1 MSQQSTIKL
10 QDIAGLDAGL
20 SLVSGSPEERFF
32 QALVDYFIQWSMC
45 HATSIAAGRIK
56 PDRALLIVYSE
67 SPKLEPG
74 IPAGVSVQPT
84 EVFAALLTL
93 DDGVAVAVESLS
105 EVIQHVPHFTNG
117 ATEALQFVRQHLR
130 AEQTFALLMLG
141 QSRMLVHD
149 KDVPIDEWLQK
160 PRTIKVE
167 QLDEAAITPSLIGQ
181 QLDEFHNEA
190 LASHRG
196 TIARLMWQV
205 EEEPVLSVLRH
216 KPELHVQ
223 SGLLTYFRGLY
234 RNKVATVDEEVSLT
248 EGRVDVRIVRF
259 DNAKQRLITMIE
271 LKVLDP
277 QNSDTKNLAW
287 AHKGIEQA
295 HAYKKTNYTEAA
307 FACIYDARRNK
318 ADQMPTL
325 KIDADAKGVL
335 LKVQPMEVP
344 EPRPLKKGKNGVAAG
359 ALPPK
364 GSRSPRA
371 AKTATS
377 GSGAKKQATASGA
390 PKKP

>member
-1 MSQQSTIKL
+1 MSQQSMIKR

-20 SLVSGSPEERFF
+20 SLVSGSAQERFF
-32 QALVDYFIQWSMC
+32 QALVDYFIQWSAC
-45 HATSIAAGRIK
+45 HAASISAGHIK
-56 PDRALLIVYSE
+56 PDRALLVVYSE

-74 IPAGVSVQPT
+74 IPTSVSVNPI

-105 EVIQHVPHFTNG
+105 EVIQHVPQFNNG
-117 ATEALQFVRQHLR
+117 ATEAFQFVREHLK
-130 AEQTFALLMLG
+130 ADQTFALLMLG

-149 KDVPIDEWLQK
+149 KGVPIDEWMHK

-167 QLDEAAITPSLIGQ
+167 QLDEAAITPELIGQ

-196 TIARLMWQV
+196 TIARLMWQI
-205 EEEPVLSVLRH
+205 EEEPTLSVLRH

-234 RNKVATVDEEVSLT
+234 RNKVATVDEEVALT
-248 EGRVDVRIVRF
+248 EGRVDVRVVRF
-259 DNAKQRLITMIE
+259 DQAKQRFITMIE

-277 QNSDTKNLAW
+277 KNTDAKNLEW
-287 AHKGIEQA
+287 AHQGIEQA
-295 HAYKKTNYTEAA
+295 HGYKKTNQAEAA
-307 FACIYDARRNK
+307 FACIYDARRSK

-325 KIDADAKGVL
+325 KPDANAKGVL

-344 EPRPLKKGKNGVAAG
+344 DPRPQKKGKNGAATS
-359 ALPPK
+359 AMPPK
-364 GSRSPRA
+364 GSRATPTAKRA
-371 AKTATS
+371 GS
-377 GSGAKKQATASGA
+377 GSVAKKQSAAKGA
-390 PKKP
+390 PKKL

>member
-1 MSQQSTIKL
+1 MTQKSTIKL

-20 SLVSGSPEERFF
+20 SLVSGAPQERFF
-32 QALVDYFIQWSMC
+32 QALVDYFIKWL
-45 HATSIAAGRIK
+45 AANSASFSAGKIK
-56 PDRALLIVYSE
+56 SDRALLVLYSE

-84 EVFAALLTL
+84 EVFSALLTL

-105 EVIQHVPHFTNG
+105 EVIHHVPHFNNG
-117 ATEALQFVRQHLR
+117 ATEAFQFVRQHLE
-130 AEQTFALLMLG
+130 ANQTFALLMLG

-149 KDVPIDEWLQK
+149 EGVPIDEWMQK
-160 PRTIKVE
+160 PRTIKIK
-167 QLDEAAITPSLIGQ
+167 QLDESEITPELIEQ

-190 LASHRG
+190 LASYRG
-196 TIARLMWQV
+196 TIARLMWQI
-205 EEEPVLSVLRH
+205 EEEPTLSVLGH

-234 RNKVATVDEEVSLT
+234 RNKVATVDEEVPLT

-259 DNAKQRLITMIE
+259 DKANQRFITMIE

-277 QNSDTKNLAW
+277 ESSDKKNLAW

-295 HAYKKTNYTEAA
+295 HGYKKTNNAEAA
-307 FACIYDARRNK
+307 FACIYDARRRK
-318 ADQMPTL
+318 ADRMPTL
-325 KIDADAKGVL
+325 KPDADAKGVV

-344 EPRPLKKGKNGVAAG
+344 DPRPRKKDKDETAAKPVK
-359 ALPPK
+359 A
-364 GSRSPRA
+364 PRA
-371 AKTATS
+371 TQA
-377 GSGAKKQATASGA
+377 AKKSTNSPVA
-390 PKKP
+390 KKRGR